1 MELIDS
7 TLFSRRD
14 NRDGDRGG
22 RDWNRDRDRDNNQ
35 EVSRGPRREGGG
47 AGGGGGGER
56 DRDHRNDNGLTEE
69 EREKRLAE
77 KMPKHKPPEGPV
89 SIGVDSLFQ
98 LK

>member
-1 MELIDS
+1 MELIGS

-22 RDWNRDRDRDNNQ
+22 RDWNRDRDNNQ
-35 EVSRGPRREGGG
+35 EVSRGPRRE
-47 AGGGGGGER
+47 GGGGER